1 MRLLSW
7 TALYLFSFVLCGLC
21 MMGTLEGVDRPST
34 FKALERRQEDPKS
47 APSTTI
53 DEPLPAKTADE
64 TPKKSATPTVK
75 PSDSRKTTEEPKKT
89 SAEPKTSARP
99 KTSTAAITTSAAT
112 TRKESAK
119 PTSPTPSP
127 TESTKKAASSS
138 DSSVFAT
145 SLTSPSPSPSTPA
158 SSASSTSSS
167 TSSLT
172 STDVPQPTSILA
184 QQPQAANRVSVGGIV
199 AGVILGAAVLI
210 GMAWIAV
217 AKWRE
222 NKRRRAHFGDDEAK
236 HGFSA
241 AGADD
246 HYSSSH
252 DSLLAGGKRV
262 RDPDGLRLQSL
273 SSPRVGA
280 QSFVSSYPSPTPQVP
295 QDVLPTTSPI
305 MEAKSLPGLPTSA
318 HQFSTPLGSHPV
330 IAEMPS
336 PYVGM
341 LPAGQ
346 QAGGSAARKPLPQ
359 INVSSPVHDQRHPS
373 LSRQSPAVELP

>member
-1 MRLLSW
+1 M
-7 TALYLFSFVLCGLC
+7 C
-21 MMGTLEGVDRPST
+21 MMGTLGGVDRPST
-34 FKALERRQEDPKS
+34 FKALERRKEDPKS
-47 APSTTI
+47 APSATI
-53 DEPLPAKTADE
+53 GKPLPAKTADETEDE

-75 PSDSRKTTEEPKKT
+75 PSDSRKTTQEPKKT
-89 SAEPKTSARP
+89 SAEPETSAPPKTSAAT
-99 KTSTAAITTSAAT
+99 KTTSAAT

-119 PTSPTPSP
+119 PTSRTPSP

-138 DSSVFAT
+138 ESSVFAT
-145 SLTSPSPSPSTPA
+145 SMTSPSAFIPA
-158 SSASSTSSS
+158 SSASSTSL
-167 TSSLT
+167 LT
-172 STDVPQPTSILA
+172 STDVPQPTPILA

-222 NKRRRAHFGDDEAK
+222 NRRHRAHFGDDEAK
-236 HGFSA
+236 HGLSA

-252 DSLLAGGKRV
+252 DSLLAGGKLV
-262 RDPDGLRLQSL
+262 RDSDGLRLQSL

-280 QSFVSSYPSPTPQVP
+280 QSFVSSYHSPTSQVP
-295 QDVLPTTSPI
+295 QDVLPTISPI
-305 MEAKSLPGLPTSA
+305 EAKSLPGLPTSE
-318 HQFSTPLGSHPV
+318 HQFSTALGSHPI
-330 IAEMPS
+330 IAGMPS
-336 PYVGM
+336 PRIGM

-373 LSRQSPAVELP
+373 LSQQSPAVELP

>member
-1 MRLLSW
+1 
-7 TALYLFSFVLCGLC
+7 
-21 MMGTLEGVDRPST
+21 MGTLGGVHRPST
-34 FKALERRQEDPKS
+34 FKALGRRKDDPNS

-53 DEPLPAKTADE
+53 DTPLPAKTADE
-64 TPKKSATPTVK
+64 TEDETPKKSTTPTVK
-75 PSDSRKTTEEPKKT
+75 PSDSRKTEGPKTT
-89 SAEPKTSARP
+89 SAEPKTSGPP
-99 KTSTAAITTSAAT
+99 KTSAAAKTTSAAT

-145 SLTSPSPSPSTPA
+145 SMTSPSASTPA
-158 SSASSTSSS
+158 SSAFLTSF
-167 TSSLT
+167 LT
-172 STDVPQPTSILA
+172 STGVPQPTSILA
-184 QQPQAANRVSVGGIV
+184 QQPQATNRVSVGGIV

-210 GMAWIAV
+210 GVAWIAF

-222 NKRRRAHFGDDEAK
+222 NRRHRAHFGDDEAK

-252 DSLLAGGKRV
+252 ESLLAGGKLV
-262 RDPDGLRLQSL
+262 RDSDGLRLQSL

-280 QSFVSSYPSPTPQVP
+280 QSFVSSHHSPTPQVP
-295 QDVLPTTSPI
+295 QDVLPTVSPV
-305 MEAKSLPGLPTSA
+305 EAKSLPGLPTSE
-318 HQFSTPLGSHPV
+318 HQFSTALGSHPV
-330 IAEMPS
+330 IAEMRS

-373 LSRQSPAVELP
+373 LSQQGQAVELP

>member
-1 MRLLSW
+1 M
-7 TALYLFSFVLCGLC
+7 C
-21 MMGTLEGVDRPST
+21 MMGTLGGVDRPST
-34 FKALERRQEDPKS
+34 FKALERRKEDPKS

-53 DEPLPAKTADE
+53 DKPLPAKTADETADE
-64 TPKKSATPTVK
+64 TPKKSATPTAK

-89 SAEPKTSARP
+89 SAEPKTSAPP
-99 KTSTAAITTSAAT
+99 KTSAAAKTTSAAT

-127 TESTKKAASSS
+127 SESTKKPASSS
-138 DSSVFAT
+138 DSSVSVTSTT
-145 SLTSPSPSPSTPA
+145 SLSVSTPA
-158 SSASSTSSS
+158 SSASS

-210 GMAWIAV
+210 GVAWIAF

-222 NKRRRAHFGDDEAK
+222 NKRHRAHFGDDEAK

-241 AGADD
+241 VGTDG

-252 DSLLAGGKRV
+252 DSLLAGGKLV
-262 RDPDGLRLQSL
+262 RGSDGLRLQSL

-280 QSFVSSYPSPTPQVP
+280 QSFVSSYHSPTSQVP
-295 QDVLPTTSPI
+295 QDVLPAVSPI
-305 MEAKSLPGLPTSA
+305 EAKSLPDPPTSE
-318 HQFSTPLGSHPV
+318 HQFSAALGSHPI

-336 PYVGM
+336 SYVGM

-346 QAGGSAARKPLPQ
+346 QAGSSAARKPLPQ

-373 LSRQSPAVELP
+373 LSQQSPAVELP